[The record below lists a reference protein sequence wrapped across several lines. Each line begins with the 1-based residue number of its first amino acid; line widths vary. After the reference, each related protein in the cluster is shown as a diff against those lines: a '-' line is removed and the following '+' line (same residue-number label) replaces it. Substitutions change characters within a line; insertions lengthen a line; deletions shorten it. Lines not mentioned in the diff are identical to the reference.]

1 MKPNQKTETEKK
13 QEAIT
18 AIISSRFKLLQSL
31 ALRQNA
37 ALNPEH
43 IQKKTTSESKTPSQ
57 SIYEGANS

>member
-1 MKPNQKTETEKK
+1 MKPNKKAETEKK

-37 ALNPEH
+37 VLHPEH
-43 IQKKTTSESKTPSQ
+43 IQKQTTSDSKTPSP
-57 SIYEGANS
+57 

>member
-1 MKPNQKTETEKK
+1 MKPNKKADTEKK

-43 IQKKTTSESKTPSQ
+43 IQKKTTSESKTPSP
-57 SIYEGANS
+57 